1 MLALFGVLS
10 FFVWVASLL
19 VLIVKMIRKNPT
31 KKILIILAVAF
42 AVFATCMTL
51 DTDSNEDI
59 DTNADVVETT
69 DSANSDNSDNTKVE
83 ATKPSDATED
93 AEQTQG
99 EPGDSKDNPIVVTVE
114 EFINEINND
123 VDAAKLKYNEKWI
136 EITGKVTD
144 YSRYNS
150 DSLSGFYLYGDYGDD
165 KLRVVCWQNK
175 GELKPFERVGD
186 TCTCTGIVREV
197 TTVNAT
203 EIGDCVIVFE

>member
-1 MLALFGVLS
+1 MPALFGVLS

-19 VLIVKMIRKNPT
+19 VLIVKMIRKKPT
-31 KKILIILAVAF
+31 KKILIILVVAF

-69 DSANSDNSDNTKVE
+69 
-83 ATKPSDATED
+83 KPSDTTENT
-93 AEQTQG
+93 EQTQG

-114 EFINEINND
+114 EFVNEINND

-165 KLRVVCWQNK
+165 KLKVVCWQNK
-175 GELKPFERVGD
+175 GELKPFEKVGD

>member
-19 VLIVKMIRKNPT
+19 VLIVKMIRKKPT

-69 DSANSDNSDNTKVE
+69 DSANSDNTKVE
-83 ATKPSDATED
+83 ATKPSDTTED
-93 AEQTQG
+93 TEQTQG

-114 EFINEINND
+114 EFVNEINND

-175 GELKPFERVGD
+175 GELKPFEKIGD

>member
-19 VLIVKMIRKNPT
+19 VLIVKMIRKKPT
-31 KKILIILAVAF
+31 KKTLIILAVAF

-51 DTDSNEDI
+51 DTDSNEDV

-69 DSANSDNSDNTKVE
+69 
-83 ATKPSDATED
+83 KPSDTTED
-93 AEQTQG
+93 TEQAQG

-114 EFINEINND
+114 EFVNEINND

-136 EITGKVTD
+136 KITGQVTD

-150 DSLSGFYLYGDYGDD
+150 DSLSGFYLYGNYGDD
-165 KLRVVCWQNK
+165 KLKVVCWQNK
-175 GELKPFERVGD
+175 GELKPFEKVGD